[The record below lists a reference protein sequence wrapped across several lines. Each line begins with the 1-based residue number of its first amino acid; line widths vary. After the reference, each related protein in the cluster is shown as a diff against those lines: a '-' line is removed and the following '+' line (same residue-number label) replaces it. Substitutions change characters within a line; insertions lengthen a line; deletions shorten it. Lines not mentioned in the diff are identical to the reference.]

1 MFVALR
7 DLVFARGRFALMIVT
22 IVLLTAL
29 VGLVSGLTV
38 GLGRAN
44 TSAIDELPADRL
56 AFAAP
61 APGQGVSFADSSV
74 DQGQWRRWAE
84 QPGVRSAAPL
94 GISMTR
100 LGAGDRTAAAAAFGV
115 EPGGPLA
122 PGALVPGSVVLSRE
136 LADELG
142 VRAGATLTVGTGTP
156 FTVAAVVSGSSYS
169 HAPVAWTT
177 LADWQPLGSGSPRE
191 GPRATVIA
199 LDLDGTDRAD
209 LRAADHAAGTRSK
222 TLDDARGAI
231 GSFTAENGSLQLMR
245 GFLFA
250 ISALVVGAFF
260 TVWTIQRA
268 ADVAVL
274 KALGAPTG
282 YLLRDA
288 LAQAL
293 VVLLVGTGVGIGAT
307 ALFGVVAPGGVP
319 FVLDVTTTVYPAAV
333 LILLGMVGAGLA
345 IRRVTSVDPHTAL
358 GGNR

>member
-22 IVLLTAL
+22 VVLITAL

-44 TSAIDELPADRL
+44 TSAVDALPADRL

-61 APGQGVSFADSSV
+61 ASGEGISFADSAV
-74 DQGQWRRWAE
+74 DESQWRRWAE

-94 GISMTR
+94 GIAMTR
-100 LGAGDRTAAAAAFGV
+100 LGVGERTTAAAAFGV
-115 EPGGPLA
+115 EPDGPLA
-122 PGALVPGSVVLSRE
+122 PKALAPGTVVLSRP
-136 LADELG
+136 LADALDVG
-142 VRAGATLTVGTGTP
+142 VGARLTVGADTSL
-156 FTVAAVVSGSSYS
+156 TVAAVVSGSSYS

-177 LADWQPLGSGSPRE
+177 LADWQPLRP
-191 GPRATVIA
+191 GPQRGGPHATVIA
-199 LDLDGTDRAD
+199 LDLAGAHTSAADRAI
-209 LRAADHAAGTRSK
+209 GTK
-222 TLDDARGAI
+222 TTSIDDARSAI

-268 ADVAVL
+268 GDVAVL

-288 LAQAL
+288 LGQAF
-293 VVLLVGTGVGIGAT
+293 VVLLVGTALGTGAA
-307 ALFGVVAPGGVP
+307 ALFGAVAPAGVP
-319 FVLDVTTTVYPAAV
+319 FVVDASTTLFPAAV
-333 LILLGMVGAGLA
+333 LILLGMVGAALA
-345 IRRVTSVDPHTAL
+345 IRRVTAIDPHTAL
-358 GGNR
+358 NNTR

>member
-22 IVLLTAL
+22 VVLVTAL

-44 TSAIDELPADRL
+44 TSAIDALPADRL

-61 APGQGVSFADSSV
+61 APGQGVSFADSTV
-74 DQGQWRRWAE
+74 EQAQWQRWAE

-94 GISMTR
+94 GIAMTR
-100 LGAGDRTAAAAAFGV
+100 LGVGTRTTAAAAFGV
-115 EPGGPLA
+115 EPGGPMAPAGLA
-122 PGALVPGSVVLSRE
+122 PGTVVLSRG
-136 LADELG
+136 LADELR
-142 VRAGATLTVGTGTP
+142 VRVGERLTVGADTVL
-156 FTVAAVVSGSSYS
+156 TVAAVVSGSSYS

-177 LADWQPLGSGSPRE
+177 LADWQPLRP
-191 GPRATVIA
+191 GPRRGGPHATVIV
-199 LDLDGTDRAD
+199 LDLAGGHTGAADRAI
-209 LRAADHAAGTRSK
+209 GTRS
-222 TLDDARGAI
+222 TSIGDARKAI
-231 GSFTAENGSLQLMR
+231 GSYTAENGSLQLMR

-268 ADVAVL
+268 GDVAVL

-288 LAQAL
+288 LGQAFL
-293 VVLLVGTGVGIGAT
+293 VLLAGTTVGIGVA
-307 ALFGVVAPGGVP
+307 ALFGAVAPAGVP
-319 FVLDVTTTVYPAAV
+319 YVVDASTTVLPGAV

-345 IRRVTSVDPHTAL
+345 VRRVTSVDPHTAL
-358 GGNR
+358 GGIR

>member
-1 MFVALR
+1 VFVALR
-7 DLVFARGRFALMIVT
+7 DLVFARGRFALMLVT
-22 IVLLTAL
+22 VVLITAL

-61 APGQGVSFADSSV
+61 ASGQDISFADSSV
-74 DQGQWRRWAE
+74 DEEQWQRWAA
-84 QPGVRSAAPL
+84 QPGVRSAEPL

-115 EPGGPLA
+115 RAGGPEAPKALA
-122 PGALVPGSVVLSRE
+122 PGTVVLSRE
-136 LADELG
+136 LADDLH
-142 VRAGATLTVGTGTP
+142 VRVGSTINAGTDTP
-156 FTVAAVVSGSSYS
+156 LTVAAIVSGSSYS

-177 LADWQPLGSGSPRE
+177 LTDWQPLRSGPQKA
-191 GPRATVIA
+191 GLHATVIA
-199 LDLDGTDRAD
+199 LDLKGAD
-209 LRAADHAAGTRSK
+209 TKAADHAIGTRS
-222 TLDDARGAI
+222 TSIDGARTAI
-231 GSFTAENGSLQLMR
+231 GSYSAENGSLQLMR

-260 TVWTIQRA
+260 TVWTIQRS

-274 KALGAPTG
+274 KALGASTA

-288 LAQAL
+288 LGQAFL
-293 VVLLVGTGVGIGAT
+293 VLLVGTALGTAIS
-307 ALFGVVAPGGVP
+307 ALFGVVAPDGVP
-319 FVLDVTTTVYPAAV
+319 FVVDASTTLLPAGV
-333 LILLGMVGAGLA
+333 LIVLGMVGAGLA

-358 GGNR
+358 GGTR

>member
-22 IVLLTAL
+22 VVLVTAL

-44 TSAIDELPADRL
+44 TSAIDALPADRL

-61 APGQGVSFADSSV
+61 ASASGQKVSFADSTV
-74 DQGQWRRWAE
+74 DEAQWRRWAE

-94 GISMTR
+94 GISLTR
-100 LGAGDRTAAAAAFGV
+100 FGVGPRTAAAAAFGV

-122 PGALVPGSVVLSRE
+122 PGALTPGSVVLSRP
-136 LADELG
+136 LAEDLH
-142 VRAGATLTVGTGTP
+142 VRVGDRVTAGADTTL
-156 FTVAAVVSGSSYS
+156 TVAAVVSGSSYS

-177 LADWQPLGSGSPRE
+177 LADWQPLRSGPQH
-191 GPRATVIA
+191 GGTHATVIV
-199 LDLDGTDRAD
+199 LDLAGAHTGPADRAI
-209 LRAADHAAGTRSK
+209 GTR
-222 TLDDARGAI
+222 TLSLGDARAAI
-231 GSFTAENGSLQLMR
+231 GSYRAENGSLQLMR

-268 ADVAVL
+268 GDIAVL

-288 LAQAL
+288 LGQAF
-293 VVLLVGTGVGIGAT
+293 VVLLVGTGLGTAIA
-307 ALFGVVAPGGVP
+307 ALFGVIAPAGVP
-319 FVLDVTTTVYPAAV
+319 FVVDVSTTVFPALV

-358 GGNR
+358 SGTR